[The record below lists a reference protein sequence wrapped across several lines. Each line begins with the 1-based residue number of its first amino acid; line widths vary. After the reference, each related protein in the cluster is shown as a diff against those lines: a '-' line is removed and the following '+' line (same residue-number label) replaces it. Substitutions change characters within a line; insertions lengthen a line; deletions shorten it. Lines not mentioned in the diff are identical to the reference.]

1 MVDDAARSNKMSGS
15 PVTRLPLQNRKHT
28 IMIRA
33 PNGADNPRR
42 LGRREGQRRKDEAHT
57 ILEARRDR
65 FLMQAR
71 RELLGV
77 ALERDTA
84 SERGRASADDV
95 RERLK
100 LPADIGPVCLGAVPK
115 PLALAGIIRRIGFV
129 TSARPEAHARPVS
142 QWELVDPDAARQ
154 WLVDHPAPTP
164 VDEPASPA
172 RTQLDLFTDPSPF
185 GPNRSST

>member
-1 MVDDAARSNKMSGS
+1 MV
-15 PVTRLPLQNRKHT
+15 
-28 IMIRA
+28 RA

-65 FLMQAR
+65 FVTQAR
-71 RELLGV
+71 RELLDV
-77 ALERDTA
+77 LLERGT
-84 SERGRASADDV
+84 ASADDV
-95 RERLK
+95 RERLT
-100 LPADIGPVCLGAVPK
+100 LPPNIGPVCLGAVPK

-129 TSARPEAHARPVS
+129 ASARPEAHARPVS

-164 VDEPASPA
+164 ADAVEACEAAPLADAPESAANHQRS
-172 RTQLDLFTDPSPF
+172 LFD
-185 GPNRSST
+185 GEGG